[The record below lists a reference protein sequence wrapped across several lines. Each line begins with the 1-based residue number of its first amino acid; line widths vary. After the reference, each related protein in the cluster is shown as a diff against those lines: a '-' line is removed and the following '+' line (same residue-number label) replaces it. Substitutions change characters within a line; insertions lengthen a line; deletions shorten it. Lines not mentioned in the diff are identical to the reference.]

1 MARIVFFGLGNMGRP
16 MALNLQ
22 NAGHQL
28 LGHDIVPSM
37 RDAFVAA
44 GGRLGD
50 DEASSLA
57 DADFVFSM
65 LPAGPHVR
73 KLYEEMIIP
82 HVSKNAILVDC
93 STIDV
98 ETSRL
103 VGGLAADAGIVM
115 MDAPVSGGTVGA
127 EAGTLTFMVGG
138 DDGGFAKAKPLLDIM
153 GKNIIHAG
161 GHGNGQAAKICNN
174 MMLGI
179 QMISVCEAFNLA
191 ESLGLDAQKLYD
203 ISSTASG
210 QCWSL
215 TTYCPTPGPVPTSP
229 ANRGYQPGFTAA
241 MMRKDLGLAEQAA
254 TSSQVATPLGN
265 QAAALYQMFCSAG
278 GQDVDF
284 SGMIRFLKSGQAA
297 GDKQ

>member
-1 MARIVFFGLGNMGRP
+1 MGRP

-82 HVSKNAILVDC
+82 HVSKNATLVDC

-103 VGGLAADAGIVM
+103 VAGLAADAGIVM

-127 EAGTLTFMVGG
+127 EAGTLTF
-138 DDGGFAKAKPLLDIM
+138 
-153 GKNIIHAG
+153 
-161 GHGNGQAAKICNN
+161 
-174 MMLGI
+174 
-179 QMISVCEAFNLA
+179 
-191 ESLGLDAQKLYD
+191 
-203 ISSTASG
+203 
-210 QCWSL
+210 
-215 TTYCPTPGPVPTSP
+215 
-229 ANRGYQPGFTAA
+229 
-241 MMRKDLGLAEQAA
+241 
-254 TSSQVATPLGN
+254 
-265 QAAALYQMFCSAG
+265 
-278 GQDVDF
+278 
-284 SGMIRFLKSGQAA
+284 
-297 GDKQ
+297 